1 MKFSIASL
9 TIFSA
14 SLKLPSLIIIL
25 ETKGPVVHWSKRIGK
40 DEKIFFMPKFRSMIV
55 NTPDLPTHKMVDPLK
70 YVTKTGHYIRKLSID
85 ELKTFKKFNREYL
98 PKIKKLDFN
107 FADMKKGELM
117 LISTPKDIIKFIKKT
132 PSTKKYNFKDIR
144 LKLAK
149 KSKTK

>member
-1 MKFSIASL
+1 MNLDIS
-9 TIFSA
+9 
-14 SLKLPSLIIIL
+14 
-25 ETKGPVVHWSKRIGK
+25 
-40 DEKIFFMPKFRSMIV
+40 
-55 NTPDLPTHKMVDPLK
+55 
-70 YVTKTGHYIRKLSID
+70 KLSID
-85 ELKTFKKFNREYL
+85 ELKTFKKFNREFL

-149 KSKTK
+149 KRKVDNTCPVTFGIFLRLAIEYSLIEKKYLKLEYPNFPFWRVEYDKKSNVYKKIKNFKNLLKKYDGH